1 MVSLSIQFTIHS
13 FAVFNPVIIPPIL
26 ASLKNLGAKTTSLF
40 ERKKKDVEE
49 SALEKAAEVQ
59 RLAQEQAKQVA
70 DSLTKAKTDA
80 EELASSTGKRNAAM
94 FEQLLNE
101 NFSFT

>member
-1 MVSLSIQFTIHS
+1 M
-13 FAVFNPVIIPPIL
+13 IL

-49 SALEKAAEVQ
+49 LAHEKAAE
-59 RLAQEQAKQVA
+59 AQKMAEDQAKLAA

-80 EELASSTGKRNAAM
+80 EQLAASTGAKI
-94 FEQLLNE
+94 FSCLN
-101 NFSFT
+101 

>member
-1 MVSLSIQFTIHS
+1 M
-13 FAVFNPVIIPPIL
+13 IL

-49 SALEKAAEVQ
+49 LAQEKAAEAQ
-59 RLAQEQAKQVA
+59 KLAEEQVKLAA

-80 EELASSTGKRNAAM
+80 EQLALKTGK
-94 FEQLLNE
+94 
-101 NFSFT
+101 